1 MFLIYLTLRLRNI
14 YYVTERE
21 QGLGLGRIL
30 WHGPNNGT
38 RTLNLES
45 GTPWTSMGRMHWN
58 IQQENCKVD
67 F

>member
-45 GTPWTSMGRMHWN
+45 GTP
-58 IQQENCKVD
+58 
-67 F
+67 